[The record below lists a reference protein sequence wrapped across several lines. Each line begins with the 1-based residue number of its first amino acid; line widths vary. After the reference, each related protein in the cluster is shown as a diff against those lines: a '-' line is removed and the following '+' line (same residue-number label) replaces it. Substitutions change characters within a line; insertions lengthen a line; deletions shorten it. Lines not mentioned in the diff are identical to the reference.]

1 MLRDYSSIYSIEEW
15 IVNEIAPNFFDMQSV
30 SLLNVGQFGMHNHII
45 ASVVEDQFE
54 VVDRYLNEVLP
65 QKANLPDFI
74 YANAALYGIE
84 DFLARPSHASM
95 LLYIKESD
103 VLEKS
108 TYRNAAGKTVVVA
121 GKSSYVNYRDF
132 RIDSDM
138 QIFVNDVQYS
148 IPYDV
153 NIQVS
158 EIDRDGGKTER
169 SYIATWVMDKKNSI
183 AEIESPY
190 IKIYKSKY
198 DNDIWLVLKLDIYQ
212 YTRVPYVEQILTN
225 SKLNIPYFETPFTNQ
240 LCNFE
245 VFYQEPG
252 STEMVQLEKR
262 LESSVPLTTPFIYY
276 KFVDD
281 NTVRFSFANDDRYFI
296 PDYNSNIRVYMYE
309 TLGKEGD
316 FKIIDGEI
324 GITAQVALYTTDE
337 SLAYNRSTTVIGF
350 VATDSVSGRTR
361 LSVQDIKDLTCERVL
376 TIDSITTD
384 TDLMM
389 YSKNYAAVFQTNPVF
404 IKYRD
409 DTAGREYGCYIRLT
423 DGVDIFPTNT
433 PNLLISADEV
443 DSHYASLKQY
453 TIKPGKRYCYAS
465 ETTKQTVR
473 LMRNDEPKADVEY
486 TSIFLSVI
494 QTKPNAIRYY
504 LNTVNRTV
512 SLEYKYINNFSY
524 YNFIAN
530 NCSIKR
536 NAVKG
541 EDGYQIKL
549 TIVRVDGVVEGINVD
564 DEIMDNK
571 NLADSLKVVI
581 AFDTNEGHYVT
592 MDLVSANHAIGYYEF
607 ETTLYTDDMIDD
619 TRICLTNLK
628 NNETGEE
635 QYRIV
640 NMKNPSVHFCVFF
653 KYKSGNMSHD
663 YKSIKEV
670 EGHTLCNEYVPYK
683 DEFYFALPMTL
694 TRSHVVFEDMGDTES
709 GFGFLIK
716 QTPLLGYDFILNDE
730 GGNNIAQ
737 VTNNIASFYDFI
749 TKTLMRVTP
758 NFSINIK
765 FFNTYGRS
773 KMFYIEKNKLLDY
786 VHLKAVFG
794 VKFFA
799 GIDQDAYLEKVQIY
813 IKDFVENLN
822 IVQEGTNKIE
832 VSVLIHKLHMAFEDQ
847 IEHIIFYRFNNY
859 DAGVQVI
866 ELNGLLPSETT
877 PNTVPE
883 FVTLRKDDVV
893 IIPL

>member
-1 MLRDYSSIYSIEEW
+1 MAVRDYSSIYSIEEW
-15 IVNEIAPNFFDMQSV
+15 LVNEIAPGYFNMDNV
-30 SLLNVGQFGMHNHII
+30 SLLNVGQFGMHNHVI

-54 VVDRYLNEVLP
+54 VVDRYINEVLP

-95 LLYIKESD
+95 LLYIKEED

-108 TYRNAAGKTVVVA
+108 THRKGGKTVEIS
-121 GKSSYVNYRDF
+121 GKSSYVDYRDF

-158 EIDRDGGKTER
+158 EIERDGGKTER

-183 AEIESPY
+183 GEVDSPY
-190 IKIYKSKY
+190 IKIYKSTY
-198 DNDIWLVLKLDIYQ
+198 DKDIWLVLKLDIYQ
-212 YTRVPYVEQILTN
+212 YTRIPYVEPILTN
-225 SKLNIPYFETPFTNQ
+225 SKLNIPYFETSFSNQ

-252 STEMVQLEKR
+252 STELIQLEKR

-296 PDYNSNIRVYMYE
+296 PDYNSYIRVYMYE
-309 TLGKEGD
+309 TIGKDGD
-316 FKIIDGEI
+316 FKLTNGDI
-324 GITAQVALYTTDE
+324 GISPQVALYTTDE

-350 VATDSVSGRTR
+350 IGTDSIGGRTK

-389 YSKNYAAVFQTNPVF
+389 FAKNYAAVYQTNPVF

-409 DTAGREYGCYIRLT
+409 DVAGREYGCYIRLT

-433 PNLLISADEV
+433 PNLIMSAD
-443 DSHYASLKQY
+443 DADNHYASLKQY
-453 TIKPGKRYCYAS
+453 TVKPGKRYCYADD
-465 ETTKQTVR
+465 TTKQLVR
-473 LMRNDEPKADVEY
+473 LMGEDEPKADVEY

-504 LNTVNRTV
+504 LNTVDKNV
-512 SLEYKYINNFSY
+512 ELEYKYINNFSY
-524 YNFIAN
+524 YNFVVT

-541 EDGYQIKL
+541 EDGYNIKL

-564 DEIMDNK
+564 DEIMDNET
-571 NLADSLKVVI
+571 LAENLKVII
-581 AFDTNEGHYVT
+581 AFDTNEGHYVPMT
-592 MDLVSANHAIGYYEF
+592 LANANHKIGYYDF
-607 ETTLYTDDMIDD
+607 ETIIYTDDMIDD

-640 NMKNPSVHFCVFF
+640 NMTDPSVHFCVFF
-653 KYKSGNMSHD
+653 KYANGNMTHD
-663 YKSIKEV
+663 YQYITEVKE
-670 EGHTLCNEYVPYK
+670 HTLCNEYVPYPN
-683 DEFYFALPMTL
+683 EFYFALPMTL
-694 TRSHVVFEDMGDTES
+694 TRSHVVFEDMTGTTS

-716 QTPLLGYDFILNDE
+716 QMPLLGYDFIMNDDS
-730 GGNNIAQ
+730 NISK
-737 VTNNIASFYDFI
+737 VTNNIAAFYSFI
-749 TKTLMRVTP
+749 TDTLMSVTP
-758 NFSINIK
+758 NFTINIK

-773 KMFYIEKNKLLDY
+773 KMFYIEKDKLLDY

-799 GIDQDAYLEKVQIY
+799 GIDQEAYLEKVQIY

-832 VSVLIHKLHMAFEDQ
+832 VSVLIHKMHMAFEDQ
-847 IEHIIFYRFNNY
+847 IEHIIFYRFNDY

-877 PNTVPE
+877 PETVPE
-883 FVTLRKDDVV
+883 FITLKKDDVT

>member
-1 MLRDYSSIYSIEEW
+1 MVRDYSSIYTIEEW
-15 IVNEIAPNFFDMQSV
+15 MVQEIAPKFFDMQSV
-30 SLLNVGQFGMHNHII
+30 SLLNVGQFGMHNHVI
-45 ASVVEDQFE
+45 ASVIEDQFE
-54 VVDRYLNEVLP
+54 VVDRYINEVLP

-103 VLEKS
+103 ILEKS
-108 TYRNAAGKTVVVA
+108 TYRKGGKTIVVS
-121 GKSSYVNYRDF
+121 GKSSYVSYRDF
-132 RIDSDM
+132 LIDSDM

-183 AEIESPY
+183 AEVDSPY
-190 IKIYKSKY
+190 IKIYKSVY
-198 DNDIWLVLKLDIYQ
+198 DGDIWLVLKLDIYQ

-225 SKLNIPYFETPFTNQ
+225 SKLNIPYFETPFSNQ

-252 STEMVQLEKR
+252 STKLVQLEKR
-262 LESSVPLTTPFIYY
+262 LDSSVPLTTPFIYY

-296 PDYNSNIRVYMYE
+296 PDYNSYIRVYMYE
-309 TLGKEGD
+309 TIGKDGD
-316 FKIIDGEI
+316 FKIVDGDI
-324 GITAQVALYTTDE
+324 GVDAQVALYTTDE

-350 VATDSVSGRTR
+350 VGTDSIGGRTR
-361 LSVQDIKDLTCERVL
+361 LSVQDIKDLTCEKVL

-389 YSKNYAAVFQTNPVF
+389 YAKNYAAVYQTNPVF

-409 DTAGREYGCYIRLT
+409 DVAGREYGCFIRLT

-433 PNLLISADEV
+433 PNLLLAADDA

-465 ETTKQTVR
+465 EDTKQIVR
-473 LMRNDEPKADVEY
+473 IMGKDEPTADVEY
-486 TSIFLSVI
+486 TSIFLTVV
-494 QTKPNAIRYY
+494 QTKPNSVRYY
-504 LNTVNRTV
+504 LNTVNKTV

-524 YNFIAN
+524 YNFVVSG
-530 NCSIKR
+530 CSIKR

-541 EDGYQIKL
+541 EDGYKISL

-564 DEIMDNK
+564 DEIMDNAT
-571 NLADSLKVVI
+571 LSQHLKVVI

-592 MDLVSANHAIGYYEF
+592 MDLIDANHAIGFYEF
-607 ETTLYTDDMIDD
+607 ETTIYTDDMIDD

-640 NMKNPSVHFCVFF
+640 DMDNPSVHFCIFF
-653 KYKSGNMSHD
+653 KYKDGNIQHD
-663 YKSIKEV
+663 YLAIKEV
-670 EGHTLCNEYVPYK
+670 AEHTLCNEYVPYP
-683 DEFYFALPMTL
+683 DEFYFARPMTL
-694 TRSHVVFEDMGDTES
+694 TRSHVVFEDMGNTDS

-716 QTPLLGYDFILNDE
+716 QTPLLGYDFIINDDS
-730 GGNNIAQ
+730 NISK
-737 VTNNIASFYDFI
+737 VTNNISTFHSFIQD
-749 TKTLMRVTP
+749 TLMDVTP
-758 NFSINIK
+758 NFTINIK

-773 KMFYIEKNKLLDY
+773 KMFYIEKNQLLDY

-794 VKFFA
+794 VKFYA
-799 GIDQDAYLEKVQIY
+799 GIDQGAYLEKVKMY

-822 IVQEGTNKIE
+822 IVKEGTNKIE

-847 IEHIIFYRFNNY
+847 IEHIIFYRFNEY
-859 DAGVQVI
+859 DAGIQVI

-877 PNTVPE
+877 PDTVPE
-883 FVTLRKDDVV
+883 FITLRKDDVT

>member
-1 MLRDYSSIYSIEEW
+1 MIRDYSSIYSIEDW
-15 IVNEIAPNFFDMQSV
+15 IVNEIAPNFFNMDNV

-54 VVDRYLNEVLP
+54 VVDRYINEVLP

-84 DFLARPSHASM
+84 DFLARPSHAYM

-108 TYRNAAGKTVVVA
+108 TYRKDGRTITVA
-121 GKSSYVNYRDF
+121 GKSSYVDYRDF

-158 EIDRDGGKTER
+158 EIERDGGKVER
-169 SYIATWVMDKKNSI
+169 SYIATWVTDKKNSI
-183 AEIESPY
+183 AEIDSPY

-225 SKLNIPYFETPFTNQ
+225 SKLNIPYFETSFNNE

-245 VFYQEPG
+245 VFYQEAG

-296 PDYNSNIRVYMYE
+296 PNYNSSIKVYMYE
-309 TLGKEGD
+309 TLGKGGD
-316 FKIIDGEI
+316 FKIVDDEI
-324 GITAQVALYTTDE
+324 GISAQVSLYTTDE
-337 SLAYNRSTTVIGF
+337 ALAYNRSTTVIGF
-350 VATDSVSGRTR
+350 VATDSVGGRTR

-376 TIDSITTD
+376 TINSITTD
-384 TDLMM
+384 MDLMM

-433 PNLLISADEV
+433 PNLLISV
-443 DSHYASLKQY
+443 DDVDNYYPSLKQY
-453 TIKPGKRYCYAS
+453 IVKPGKRYCYAS
-465 ETTKQTVR
+465 DTTKTTVR
-473 LMRNDEPKADVEY
+473 LMGDDEPTADVEY
-486 TSIFLSVI
+486 TSIFLSVV

-504 LNTVNRTV
+504 LNTVDKNV
-512 SLEYKYINNFSY
+512 PLEYKYINNFSY
-524 YNFIAN
+524 YNFLAT
-530 NCSIKR
+530 NCTIKR
-536 NAVKG
+536 NAIKG
-541 EDGYQIKL
+541 EDGYKIQL
-549 TIVRVDGVVEGINVD
+549 SIVRVDGVVEGINVN

-571 NLADSLKVVI
+571 NLAENLKVVI
-581 AFDTNEGHYVT
+581 AFDTNEGHYVS
-592 MDLVSANHAIGYYEF
+592 MDLVNANHALGNYDF
-607 ETTLYTDDMIDD
+607 ETTIYTDDMIDD

-653 KYKSGNMSHD
+653 KYGAGNMTHD
-663 YKSIKEV
+663 YQSIQEV
-670 EGHTLCNEYVPYK
+670 ADHTLCNEYVPYE

-694 TRSHVVFEDMGDTES
+694 TRSHVVFEDMGKTDA

-716 QTPLLGYDFILNDE
+716 QTPLLGYDFIVNDE
-730 GGNNIAQ
+730 SNISK
-737 VTNNIASFYDFI
+737 VTNNIATFYSFI
-749 TKTLMRVTP
+749 TDTLMRITP

-794 VKFFA
+794 IKFYA
-799 GIDQDAYLEKVQIY
+799 GIDQDAYLDKVRIY

-822 IVQEGTNKIE
+822 VVKEGTNKIE
-832 VSVLIHKLHMAFEDQ
+832 VSVLIHKLHMSFEDQ
-847 IEHIIFYRFNNY
+847 IEHIIFYRFNEY

-877 PNTVPE
+877 PDTVPE
-883 FVTLRKDDVV
+883 FVTLRTDDVT